1 MTDAEIKTA
10 MRRGIYE
17 PRAVK
22 VSAALLTTTVAHA
35 VTQLGLLLKK
45 YAPDSLKS
53 RKTINSTT
61 HVFDYPSDCDVLLN
75 LWDLDTN
82 AGTITGA
89 TAATP
94 IVITEVA
101 HGRSTNDIVTIHDI
115 VGNTVAN
122 GTFKI
127 TKIDADTYS
136 LNGTVGTAAW
146 TSGGK
151 AFEETTDFVK
161 MDRIPESDS
170 TLDDDS
176 EYFLRNN
183 QIVVDDIDFTNDL
196 LITYIH
202 SVSGITDIPAKYHLG
217 IVAFGVMHLMDMPD
231 PEDKKFAPKKT
242 SLDFYGGLW
251 NRTVEDILH
260 GSQITVKSSGV
271 SKMKH
276 I

>member
-1 MTDAEIKTA
+1 MTDGSIKSA
-10 MRRGIYE
+10 IRRAIRE
-17 PRAVK
+17 PRVVK
-22 VSAALLTTTVAHA
+22 VSAAVLTHTVSEA
-35 VTQLGLLLKK
+35 VTVLGIKLKQH
-45 YAPDSLKS
+45 APDSLKS
-53 RKTINSTT
+53 RKTITSTT
-61 HVFDYPSDCDVLLN
+61 HIFDYPSDCDVLGN
-75 LWDLDTN
+75 VWDLDTN

-101 HGRSTNDIVTIHDI
+101 HGRSTDDIVTIHDI
-115 VGNTVAN
+115 AGNTLAN

-136 LNGTVGTAAW
+136 LNSTVGAVAW

-151 AFEETTDFVK
+151 AFEETTSFLK
-161 MDRIPESDS
+161 MDIIPESES

-176 EYFLRNN
+176 EYFLRSS
-183 QIVVDDIDFTNDL
+183 QIIVDDVDFTNDL

-202 SVSGITDIPAKYHLG
+202 SVSGITDIPTKYHLG
-217 IVAFGVMHLMDMPD
+217 IVAFGVMYLMDMPD
-231 PEDKKFAPKKT
+231 PEARDFGPKKKA
-242 SLDFYGGLW
+242 LDFYS
-251 NRTVEDILH
+251 DIWQSVNDNILR
-260 GSQITVKSSGV
+260 GSQITVKSSGL